1 VGSAGFLNTG
11 GAVAGVCWCAAGL
24 LGETKD
30 QKVSDSRLK
39 SGMVGDMQ
47 LYDTCGGARLVT
59 SDYWLW

>member
-1 VGSAGFLNTG
+1 
-11 GAVAGVCWCAAGL
+11 
-24 LGETKD
+24 
-30 QKVSDSRLK
+30 VSDSRLK